1 MLQREGEG
9 LVVGYVP
16 YSGMDLF
23 TVCKSMQTV
32 CRCVCCVISIHAS
45 SLLSLHNSGLSNG
58 ARYQEFY
65 PYKTLEGP
73 H

>member
-1 MLQREGEG
+1 MYLTQAWTCSQYAN
-9 LVVGYVP
+9 LCKQCVG
-16 YSGMDLF
+16 
-23 TVCKSMQTV
+23 
-32 CRCVCCVISIHAS
+32 VCCVTSIHAP